1 MTTIADSK
9 SALPDAI
16 WLTPPQQ
23 PCDTGSNRRSRRG
36 VRPFD
41 LSKTSELLNLF
52 GELPSEPELLAAL
65 RLNLIS
71 GIGPRTQQ
79 ALFKQFG
86 SPQAVWSASIRELQQ
101 VEGVGPKLSAA
112 IVAARCDDAAER
124 EWARC
129 RDLNID
135 LIARG
140 SSMYPRPLAEIH
152 DPPGVLY
159 VQGGLAPRDELAIA
173 IVGSRHCT
181 LYGRQQAERLAGS
194 LARAGLTIVSGLA
207 RGIDAAAHRG
217 ALAAGGRTLAVLGT
231 GLANIY
237 PPEHAGLAAEVRA
250 HGSLISES
258 ALDQAPVPGLFP
270 QRNRIIS
277 GISLAVLV
285 IEASRKSGALHTVRH
300 ALEQGREVFAVPG
313 RVDSLS
319 SEGCHDVLRDG
330 ATLVRNADD
339 VLEGLGPLIGPVKSG
354 ETGVVHS
361 PRELTLDPQERLILN
376 LIPNDPIAVDEVLRT
391 ANLETSRVLATLTVL
406 EMKRMVCRLPGNKI
420 CRLQA

>member
-1 MTTIADSK
+1 M
-9 SALPDAI
+9 
-16 WLTPPQQ
+16 
-23 PCDTGSNRRSRRG
+23 
-36 VRPFD
+36 
-41 LSKTSELLNLF
+41 
-52 GELPSEPELLAAL
+52 
-65 RLNLIS
+65 
-71 GIGPRTQQ
+71 
-79 ALFKQFG
+79 
-86 SPQAVWSASIRELQQ
+86 
-101 VEGVGPKLSAA
+101 
-112 IVAARCDDAAER
+112 
-124 EWARC
+124 
-129 RDLNID
+129 
-135 LIARG
+135 
-140 SSMYPRPLAEIH
+140 
-152 DPPGVLY
+152 
-159 VQGGLAPRDELAIA
+159 
-173 IVGSRHCT
+173 
-181 LYGRQQAERLAGS
+181 
-194 LARAGLTIVSGLA
+194 
-207 RGIDAAAHRG
+207 
-217 ALAAGGRTLAVLGT
+217 AVLGT